1 MATGSG
7 QSCKSYESVELD
19 GTEGYI
25 GNVVTEGTGYGTS
38 FCPWKIKLA
47 PGQKINITLYDFGV
61 LRYNKESPICQVR
74 DLLLNITR
82 KLNSFTNNPMHPI
95 VLVDQVPVT

>member
-1 MATGSG
+1 MNSELYCNSWIDFIVVATGSG

-19 GTEGYI
+19 GVEGYI

-47 PGQKINITLYDFGV
+47 PGQRINITLYDFGV
-61 LRYNKESPICQVR
+61 LRYNKESPLCQV
-74 DLLLNITR
+74 
-82 KLNSFTNNPMHPI
+82 KLTPFVI
-95 VLVDQVPVT
+95 VS